1 MKAVRIVARGLATL
15 CLVVLALP
23 APRGWAAPVA
33 AGDLD
38 PAFGDGGKVLT
49 RFGGWNAHAA
59 AAGMQSDGKI
69 VVVGRISTRSDSRWA
84 LARYN
89 PDGTL
94 DPSFGEGGRLVA
106 DFAEGCCPQAVAIQA
121 DGKIVVAGGVLA
133 RFNVDGTLDPTFGTA
148 GVAQGTSVHDLAIQ
162 ADGRIVVAGIFDGA
176 SGLARFDP
184 DGTLDPTLMGD
195 GAIEAVVWDLAVQ
208 PDGRIVTIADAVIT
222 RYAIDGVVDLSFG
235 GGDGTVG
242 LGSPT
247 WSAEYVFRSGDVA
260 LQPDGKIVAPGRAE
274 DCSGGPG
281 PCDYYSML
289 VRFDGDGIRDASFG
303 PYGAGNAPW
312 GRPWPKAIQFDGE
325 GRILVVGAFANGK
338 FSVTRLNADGSRDQ
352 SFADHGTQHTRFTPY
367 PGAASAIAIQAD
379 DRIVVVGTAEGAHR
393 SMFAL
398 ARLLA

>member
-1 MKAVRIVARGLATL
+1 MKAVRIGVRGLATL

-23 APRGWAAPVA
+23 ATGGWAAPVA

-38 PAFGDGGKVLT
+38 PSFGVGGKVLT
-49 RFGGWNAHAA
+49 RFGGWNARAA
-59 AAGMQSDGKI
+59 AAAIQPDGRI
-69 VVVGRISTRSDSRWA
+69 VVVGRISTRSESWWA
-84 LARYN
+84 LARYD

-94 DPSFGEGGRLVA
+94 DPSFGEGGRVVA
-106 DFAEGCCPQAVAIQA
+106 DFVEGCCPHAVAIQA

-133 RFNVDGTLDPTFGTA
+133 RFNSDGTLDTTFGAT
-148 GVAQGTSVHDLAIQ
+148 GVAEGTGVHDLAIQ
-162 ADGRIVVAGIFDGA
+162 VDGRIVAAGTFDGT

-222 RYAIDGVVDLSFG
+222 RYTVSGAVDLSFG

-247 WSAEYVFRSGDVA
+247 WSAEYVFKSGDVA

-281 PCDYYSML
+281 PCDYYNML
-289 VRFDGDGIRDASFG
+289 VRFDPAGTRDATFG

-325 GRILVVGAFANGK
+325 GRVLVVGAFANGR

-352 SFADHGTQHTRFTPY
+352 SFGDLGTQHTRFTPY
-367 PGAASAIAIQAD
+367 RGAASAIAIQAD
-379 DRIVVVGTAEGAHR
+379 DRIVVVGTVEGAHR
-393 SMFAL
+393 STFAL
-398 ARLLA
+398 ARFLG